1 MKLDTKD
8 KIRQA
13 QQKLIQ
19 DSRTIIKG
27 IQTYKGSYTRQ
38 GLTRSIHHN
47 TFINPPTPSQIYNA
61 YTKRIPTKYLLNA
74 ISLELTFDN
83 IPIKQHHAVLH
94 HIKGLVTGLGYKLV
108 KIQHTIAPVEIRFV
122 NTEIPRHEAKVHTPR
137 ATNSGGTSIR
147 VDLCDYAVRPCYQS
161 EKLLFDQRPE
171 CVYMESFKVVRE
183 HTLQKLRMPV
193 FDDNGYYSGFE
204 EVDRA
209 FYDNATGIQP
219 PKLYHDCWEQGRR
232 EQVERMAAAR
242 EALGLAPFQRKSP
255 ESASVCS

>member
-13 QQKLIQ
+13 QRKLIQ

-47 TFINPPTPSQIYNA
+47 TFLNPPTPSQIFNA
-61 YTKRIPTKYLLNA
+61 YTKRIPTKFLLNA
-74 ISLELTFDN
+74 ISLELTFDS
-83 IPIKQHHAVLH
+83 IPIKQHHAVLR
-94 HIKGLVTGLGYKLV
+94 HIKSLVLGLGYKLV

-122 NTEIPRHEAKVHTPR
+122 NNEIPRHEAKIHTPR
-137 ATNSGGTSIR
+137 ATNSGGTLIR

-161 EKLLFDQRPE
+161 EKLLFDQRPV
-171 CVYMESFKVVRE
+171 CHYMESFKAVRE

-209 FYDNATGIQP
+209 FYDDATGIQP
-219 PKLYHDCWEQGRR
+219 PKLYHDSWDEDRLNATIERSRR
-232 EQVERMAAAR
+232 LFAERS
-242 EALGLAPFQRKSP
+242 APSQRKST
-255 ESASVCS
+255 EFTEVCS